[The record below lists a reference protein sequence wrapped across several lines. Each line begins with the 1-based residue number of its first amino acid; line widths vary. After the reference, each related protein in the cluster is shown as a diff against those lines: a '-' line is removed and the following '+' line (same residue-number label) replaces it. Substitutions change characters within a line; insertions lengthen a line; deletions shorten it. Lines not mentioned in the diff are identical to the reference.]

1 MRNNIKVEKAR
12 GEKVY
17 AAAQRGC
24 VEERGGYLA
33 RDQFSK
39 PKKGETEK
47 SPSKARRV
55 VDWAGEEKG

>member
-33 RDQFSK
+33 RGQFS
-39 PKKGETEK
+39 
-47 SPSKARRV
+47 
-55 VDWAGEEKG
+55 